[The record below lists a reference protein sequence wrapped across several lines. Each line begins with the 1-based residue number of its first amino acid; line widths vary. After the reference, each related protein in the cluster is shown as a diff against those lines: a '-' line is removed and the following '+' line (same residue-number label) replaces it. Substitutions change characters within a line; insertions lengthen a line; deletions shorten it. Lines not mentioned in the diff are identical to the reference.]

1 MTSFSMKSLF
11 PGVEF
16 RQAWFALLPLG
27 GAESHRDNIVTLI
40 SRVEASSASLNLMYC
55 LYPFKLGS

>member
-11 PGVEF
+11 TGVEF
-16 RQAWFALLPLG
+16 RPAFALLPLG

-40 SRVEASSASLNLMYC
+40 SRVEASSASLNLM
-55 LYPFKLGS
+55 